1 MVTYNFLLNDMNKT
15 LLLVDDEEG
24 IRKILGI
31 TLSDSGYKVF
41 TAKNGHE
48 ALKIF
53 NKIQP
58 PIVLTDIKMPGMDGI
73 ELLRKIKH
81 LNPDTEVIMITG
93 HGDMEL
99 AIKSL
104 KYEAVDFVTKPI
116 NNDALEIALSRAHD
130 KISMRQKLHDYTE
143 NLESMVRE
151 KSARLIE
158 AERQAA
164 VNQTVEGLSHAM
176 KNIALDFQNGTPYL
190 NEMPCYI
197 SIHNQHLKIV
207 AINQLYREVIGDK
220 IGFNSKDVYKVNTS
234 AEFECPTSVTLK
246 TGKGQRTT
254 AKIESLNGQ
263 EIPVIVH
270 TAPIKNQDGDIELVI
285 EIAANISEVK
295 RLKEK
300 LYNTQQR
307 YQQLFDEVPCYISVQ
322 NKDLEL
328 VSANKR
334 FKSDFDYQG
343 KARCFEIYKNRTEPC
358 PNCPVIKTFNDGKTH
373 QSEMVVNSKTGKQ
386 YNVLIW
392 TAPIQDSD
400 GHIRQV
406 IEMSTNITQIRQL
419 QDHLSS
425 IGLKISSIS
434 HGIKGLLAGLDG
446 SIYLVESG
454 FKKEDQQRI
463 KEGWNDVKTI
473 VRRIRKLVL
482 EILFFAKERK
492 LNCKQIKINHFVQ
505 DIASTIKPNISVQG
519 IDFICNIEPS
529 IGNFE
534 IDPDTIR
541 SALINILENA
551 LDACLEDK
559 NKRSHKITL
568 SVTSEKNNIIFK
580 IKDNGIGM
588 DKETVENLF
597 TLFFSSKG
605 SKGTGLGLFI
615 ANNFIQ
621 QHKGKI
627 KVDSTIG
634 EGSIFTITIPKTFL
648 H

>member
-1 MVTYNFLLNDMNKT
+1 MNKT

-73 ELLRKIKH
+73 ELLHKIKH

-634 EGSIFTITIPKTFL
+634 EGSIFTIIIPRTFL